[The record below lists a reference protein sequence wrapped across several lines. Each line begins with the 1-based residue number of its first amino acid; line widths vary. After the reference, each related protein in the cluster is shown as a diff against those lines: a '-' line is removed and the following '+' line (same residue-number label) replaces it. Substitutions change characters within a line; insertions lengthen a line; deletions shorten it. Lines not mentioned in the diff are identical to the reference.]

1 MVPGFGFENH
11 LSVVFALDNAT
22 ELKQYQ
28 PYFDRNSMLRIE
40 DVVVDG
46 FILDEKLRML
56 TPDILILDY
65 HLKNINMISFLE
77 EAIIKYPSTSIVLI
91 VKEEDLID
99 IRKIVKTA
107 TRNVITRP
115 IQPESLPQIAMN
127 AFVSTFK
134 DKKYQNT
141 GMQSK
146 ELGKLLSFTS
156 SKGGVGKSLLS
167 VNLALVLAN
176 LTESFKVLLMDLGL
190 PYGDQRAITNIS
202 PDKTQSTIDL
212 FTIADELS
220 PERLSNIVQR
230 SEIYPNFDIVVSPG
244 SFERMKEIEDGKIS
258 KAIRTLK
265 LIYDYIIVDLDP
277 GVNKIS
283 KIVFEQSDKIFI
295 LFTPEIPS
303 LFRLVNY
310 LKEFQWLKINT
321 PPEIIYNKRTKK
333 ADQKIHSI
341 LQKILP
347 YKLFGSVREDHKIAF
362 ASMNDMFP
370 AVTKKGVIRKDVMDI
385 AEKILEWEGNG

>member
-1 MVPGFGFENH
+1 MAGFGFENQ
-11 LSVVFALDNAT
+11 LTVVFALENAS
-22 ELKQYQ
+22 ELDTFQ
-28 PYFDRNSMLRIE
+28 PYFDKNPMLKIE
-40 DVVVDG
+40 DLVLDG
-46 FILDEKLRML
+46 FILDEKIRML

-65 HLKNINMISFLE
+65 HLKNIHMINFLE

-91 VKEEDLID
+91 VREDDLID

-115 IQPESLPQIAMN
+115 FDPDTLPQIAMN
-127 AFVSTFK
+127 AFVSSFK
-134 DKKYQNT
+134 DKKYQNA

-156 SKGGVGKSLLS
+156 AKGGVGKSLLS

-176 LTESFKVLLMDLGL
+176 LTESFKILLMDLGL

-230 SEIYPNFDIVVSPG
+230 SEIYPNFDIVMSPG
-244 SFERMKEIEDGKIS
+244 SFDRVKEIENGKIS

-283 KIVFEQSDKIFI
+283 KIFFEQSDKIFI
-295 LFTPEIPS
+295 VFTPEIPS

-310 LKEFQWLKINT
+310 LKEFQWLKIST
-321 PPEIIYNKRTKK
+321 PPEIIYNKRSKK
-333 ADQKIHSI
+333 ADQKIQSI

-347 YKLFGSVREDHKIAF
+347 YQLFGSVREDNNVAF
-362 ASMNDMFP
+362 NSMNNMFP
-370 AVTKKGVIRKDVMDI
+370 AVTKKGVIRKDIMDI
-385 AEKILEWEGNG
+385 AEKILEWEGN

>member
-1 MVPGFGFENH
+1 M
-11 LSVVFALDNAT
+11 
-22 ELKQYQ
+22 LK
-28 PYFDRNSMLRIE
+28 IE
-40 DVVVDG
+40 DLILDG
-46 FILDEKLRML
+46 FILDEKIRML
-56 TPDILILDY
+56 SPDILILDY
-65 HLKNINMISFLE
+65 HLKNINMINFLE

-91 VKEEDLID
+91 VRQEDLID

-115 IQPESLPQIAMN
+115 FSPESLPQIAMN

-134 DKKYQNT
+134 DKKFHNA

-156 SKGGVGKSLLS
+156 AKGGVGKSLIA

-176 LTESFKVLLMDLGL
+176 LTESYKILLMDFGL

-220 PERLSNIVQR
+220 PERLNNIVQR

-244 SFERMKEIEDGKIS
+244 SYERMKEIDHGKIR

-277 GVNKIS
+277 GVNDIS

-295 LFTPEIPS
+295 VFTPEIPS

-321 PPEIIYNKRTKK
+321 PPEIIYNRRTKK

-347 YKLFGSVREDHKIAF
+347 YKLYGSIREDNRVAF
-362 ASMNDMFP
+362 SSFNNMYP
-370 AVTKKGVIRKDVMDI
+370 AVTKNGVIRKDIMEF
-385 AEKILEWEGNG
+385 AESILQWDGN

>member
-1 MVPGFGFENH
+1 MGLGFGFDNQ
-11 LSVVFALDNAT
+11 LTVVFALENSS
-22 ELKQYQ
+22 ELETLQ
-28 PYFDRNSMLRIE
+28 PFFDKNPMLKIE
-40 DVVVDG
+40 DLILDG
-46 FILDEKLRML
+46 FILDEKIRML
-56 TPDILILDY
+56 SPDILILDY
-65 HLKNINMISFLE
+65 HLKNINMINFLE
-77 EAIIKYPSTSIVLI
+77 EAVIKYPSTSIVLI
-91 VKEEDLID
+91 VQQEDLID

-115 IQPESLPQIAMN
+115 FSPDSLPQIAMN

-134 DKKYQNT
+134 DKKFHNAS
-141 GMQSK
+141 MQSK

-156 SKGGVGKSLLS
+156 AKGGVGKSLIS
-167 VNLALVLAN
+167 VNLALILAN
-176 LTESFKVLLMDLGL
+176 LTESYKILLMDLGL

-202 PDKTQSTIDL
+202 PDKTQSTLDL

-220 PERLSNIVQR
+220 PERLNNIVQR

-244 SFERMKEIEDGKIS
+244 SFERMKEIDHGKIR

-277 GVNKIS
+277 GVNDVS
-283 KIVFEQSDKIFI
+283 KIVFEQSNKIFI
-295 LFTPEIPS
+295 VFTPEIPS

-321 PPEIIYNKRTKK
+321 PPEIVYNRRTKK

-347 YKLFGSVREDHKIAF
+347 YKLYSSIREDNKVAF
-362 ASMNDMFP
+362 SSLNDMYP
-370 AVTKKGVIRKDVMDI
+370 AVTKNGVIRKDIMQF
-385 AEKILEWEGNG
+385 AENILEWDGN